1 MKTAAIL
8 RQMPVA
14 RSSRLLGQRS
24 ALTPRPSM
32 AAPAPAA
39 RPASDAAAANAP
51 SAAPSAAA
59 TPLVPVLTEAE
70 IEQRS
75 LALAQRMMQAESDQ
89 LRKAARE
96 EGLRAG
102 REEGLRQAQTQ
113 VAEQLTVQ
121 QTRFQEVVDALVQ
134 ALARE
139 RQATEDAALE
149 LALAAL
155 ARILGEAPD
164 ATRVAALVRQAGAQ
178 LRDPAQVRVRM
189 APADIELL
197 KDTGIDPAALAPQA
211 AEVQWVAD
219 PAVQGGCV
227 LQTATGNLD
236 ARLHK
241 QVGALADALSHA
253 YRARGAQP

>member
-14 RSSRLLGQRS
+14 PSSRLLGQRP
-24 ALTPRPSM
+24 ALAPRPPV
-32 AAPAPAA
+32 AAHPPATRPAPEAVVSPAPAA
-39 RPASDAAAANAP
+39 APPAVVSVDPA
-51 SAAPSAAA
+51 
-59 TPLVPVLTEAE
+59 LTEAE

-113 VAEQLTVQ
+113 VVEQLAAQ
-121 QTRFQEVVDALVQ
+121 QARFQEVADALVQ
-134 ALARE
+134 ALARD

-155 ARILGEAPD
+155 ARMLGEAPD
-164 ATRVAALVRQAGAQ
+164 AARVAAVVRQAGAQ
-178 LRDPAQVRVRM
+178 LRDPGQWRVRM

-197 KDTGIDPAALAPQA
+197 KEAGIDPAALAPQA
-211 AEVQWVAD
+211 ADVQWVAD

-241 QVGALADALSHA
+241 QVAALADALSQA
-253 YRARGAQP
+253 YRTRGEQA